1 MWKNVLNFNF
11 AKQKTYRKWRN
22 VCRRWGGNET
32 LATPQACSGQ
42 TMRIHFSS
50 TQKTGNRPLCAAW
63 CTVIHLPG
71 KPCAVTQFLY
81 LGILLPFHPLF
92 FFFFVFFPFSSKISL
107 PFPFSFNIFTYYN
120 PCSLLTYLFHFLLT
134 YGWLV
139 LWPSHFILPGAVVIA
154 LCSSPVACW
163 TPSDLGR
170 GAHLPVPYLFITVQG
185 FSRQE
190 YWSGLPFSFPEDL
203 PNPGIEPKSPTLQVD
218 SFPSEPL
225 LLKYYL
231 KPMALSHTAYHH
243 DVQSFSPLPY
253 SFRNLQF

>member
-92 FFFFVFFPFSSKISL
+92 FFFLYFSL
-107 PFPFSFNIFTYYN
+107 
-120 PCSLLTYLFHFLLT
+120 SLL
-134 YGWLV
+134 
-139 LWPSHFILPGAVVIA
+139 
-154 LCSSPVACW
+154 
-163 TPSDLGR
+163 
-170 GAHLPVPYLFITVQG
+170 
-185 FSRQE
+185 
-190 YWSGLPFSFPEDL
+190 
-203 PNPGIEPKSPTLQVD
+203 KS
-218 SFPSEPL
+218 
-225 LLKYYL
+225 
-231 KPMALSHTAYHH
+231 LSL
-243 DVQSFSPLPY
+243 SLSPLIFLHITIPAPY
-253 SFRNLQF
+253 SLIFFTFYWHMVDLCFGPATSFFLELL

>member
-63 CTVIHLPG
+63 CTNIHLPG

-81 LGILLPFHPLF
+81 LGILLPFCPLF
-92 FFFFVFFPFSSKISL
+92 LFVCLYFSL
-107 PFPFSFNIFTYYN
+107 
-120 PCSLLTYLFHFLLT
+120 SLLKSLSLSLSPLIFLHITIPTPYSLIFFT
-134 YGWLV
+134 FYWHMVDLCFGPATSFFLE
-139 LWPSHFILPGAVVIA
+139 LLVIA

-170 GAHLPVPYLFITVQG
+170 GAHLPVP
-185 FSRQE
+185 
-190 YWSGLPFSFPEDL
+190 
-203 PNPGIEPKSPTLQVD
+203 
-218 SFPSEPL
+218 
-225 LLKYYL
+225 
-231 KPMALSHTAYHH
+231 
-243 DVQSFSPLPY
+243 SFSSQSKGSPGKNTGVGCHFL
-253 SFRNLQF
+253 LQWTMFCQNSSLWPFWLGWPCMA